1 MIWPAIDLMGGQC
14 VRLHQ
19 GDFKQRTNYNSDPL
33 ACAKQFAAA
42 GATALHIVDLDGA
55 KSGSVCQQ
63 ELITNIAT
71 NTDLMVQAGGGIR
84 KAQDIKCLL
93 DGGVSRVII
102 GSLAV
107 TEPETVLAWLGEFGS
122 QQIVLAI
129 DVRLENELPIPAIRG
144 WQEQATTD
152 LWQVLDCYDG
162 KVSNLLVTDID
173 RDGVLGGANA
183 ELYSLIKSKYP
194 KINLLASGGIGN
206 ISDIKAVKGVG
217 VDGVIIGKALYEKR
231 FSLEEAL
238 LCWHEE

>member
-1 MIWPAIDLMGGQC
+1 MIWPAIDLMDGQC

-19 GDFKQRTNYNSDPL
+19 GDFQQRTNYNSDPL

-42 GATALHIVDLDGA
+42 GATSLHIVDLDGA
-55 KSGSVCQQ
+55 KAGSLRQQ

-71 NTDLMVQAGGGIR
+71 NTDLVVQAGGGVR
-84 KAQDIKCLL
+84 KTKDIGCLL

-107 TEPETVLAWLGEFGS
+107 TAPETVLAWLEQFGS

-129 DVRLENELPIPAIRG
+129 DVRLENNLPIPAIRG
-144 WQEQATTD
+144 WQDKATTD
-152 LWQVLDCYDG
+152 LWQVLDYYGD
-162 KVSNLLVTDID
+162 KASNLLVTDID

-183 ELYSLIKSKYP
+183 GLYSLIKSKYP

-206 ISDIKAVKGVG
+206 ISDIRAVKRVG
-217 VDGVIIGKALYEKR
+217 TQGVIIGKALYEKN

-238 LCWHEE
+238 SCWREE